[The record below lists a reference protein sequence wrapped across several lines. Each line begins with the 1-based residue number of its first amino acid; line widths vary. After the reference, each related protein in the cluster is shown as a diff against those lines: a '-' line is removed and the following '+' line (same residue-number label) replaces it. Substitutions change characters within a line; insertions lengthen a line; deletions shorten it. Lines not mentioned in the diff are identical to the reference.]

1 MMLPTTLVT
10 TFAEKFGSTPRLF
23 FSPGRINLIGEHI
36 DYNDGY
42 VLPAAIDKGIWFAIA
57 TNNTQQVNMYSY
69 DMKESYSTD
78 LSAIAP
84 HEGWQNY
91 LLGVIDQILKREL
104 TLQGFDV
111 VFGGNVPPGS
121 GMSSSAALECGLL
134 FGLNEIFELH
144 LQRTTM
150 ATMAQK
156 AEHTF
161 PGVKCGIMDQFASL
175 MGKEDNVILLDCM
188 TLDYKYFPL
197 ILKDYSLVLIN
208 SKVHHSLASGEY
220 NVRRQQCM
228 EGFAV
233 LQSSLQNIKS
243 WRDISPE
250 DVKQNRDKLE
260 PVIYNRAL
268 YVTEEIRRTVKAAD
282 LLQNNELEKFGAL
295 MFETHEGL
303 SKLYEVSCDELDF
316 LVDEARQQKSIVGSR
331 VMGGGF
337 GGCTINLI
345 HKKDWHRVVDSIVK
359 NYKDRFGIHAE
370 VYEVSPGEGTYEAV

>member
-1 MMLPTTLVT
+1 MLPTSLVT
-10 TFAEKFGSTPRLF
+10 TFSEKFHSTPRLF

-57 TNNTQQVNMYSY
+57 TNDSQTVNLYSY
-69 DMKESYSTD
+69 DLKESYSTD
-78 LSAIAP
+78 LSLIIP

-91 LLGVIDQILKREL
+91 LLGIIDQVQKREL

-134 FGLNEIFELH
+134 FALNEIFELH

-175 MGKEDNVILLDCM
+175 MGKENNVILLDCM

-197 ILKDYSLVLIN
+197 VLNEYALILIN

-220 NVRRQQCM
+220 NVRRQQCQ
-228 EGFAV
+228 EGFTT
-233 LQSSLQNIKS
+233 LQSLLTEVKS
-243 WRDISPE
+243 WRDITPD
-250 DVKQNRDKLE
+250 DVKQHKEQLD
-260 PVIYNRAL
+260 PVIYNRCL
-268 YVTEEIRRTVKAAD
+268 YVTEEIKRTIQAAEY
-282 LLQNNELEKFGAL
+282 LQSNELEKFGAL
-295 MFETHEGL
+295 MYLTHDGL
-303 SKLYEVSCDELDF
+303 SRLYEVSCEELDF
-316 LVDEARQQKSIVGSR
+316 LVDQAKQAPAIIGSR
-331 VMGGGF
+331 LMGGGF
-337 GGCTINLI
+337 GGCTLNLVK
-345 HKKDWHRVVDSIVK
+345 KKDWHKVADTIVK
-359 NYKDRFGIHAE
+359 AYKQQFNIDAE